1 MQNVVILGSTGSI
14 GVSTL
19 DVLARH
25 PERYRVFALV
35 ARQRIDRL
43 LEQICTFRPTYV
55 VVTEAEPA
63 ETLRNRI
70 RDMRIACEV
79 LTGADAL
86 AAVVSAPEVDIVM
99 AAIVGAAGL
108 MPTLAAAK
116 AGKKILLANKEA
128 LVMSG
133 ALFLNAVKDGGAQLL
148 PIDSE
153 HNAIFQCWSA
163 NAIGQAP
170 SVAGVEKIQL
180 TASGGPFLRKPLSE
194 LNEVTPDQACS
205 HPTWNMGRK
214 ISVDSAT
221 LMNKGL
227 EVIEAC
233 HLFGASA
240 EQVDVVIHPQSIVH
254 SMVRYLDGSV
264 LAQMGNPDMRTPI
277 AHALA
282 WPERIQ
288 SGVAPLD
295 LTQMSALQFEVVD
308 RERFPCLTLA
318 YQALQAGGTAAAVL
332 NAANEV
338 AVDAF
343 LNNRLRFTAI
353 SDVIAATLAK
363 VSAPTIGSLAELLA
377 IDAEARLIAA
387 TQIQLRAA

>member
-70 RDMRIACEV
+70 RDMRISCEV

-86 AAVVSAPEVDIVM
+86 AAVVSAPEVDVVM

-133 ALFLNAVKDGGAQLL
+133 ALFLNAVKDGGAKLL

-163 NAIGQAP
+163 NAIGQSP
-170 SVAGVEKIQL
+170 TVAGVEKIQL

-194 LNEVTPDQACS
+194 LHEVTPDQACS

-277 AHALA
+277 AYGLA
-282 WPERIQ
+282 WPERIDA
-288 SGVAPLD
+288 GVETLD
-295 LTQMSALQFEVVD
+295 LFQVARLDFEAPD
-308 RERFPCLTLA
+308 ETRFPCLRLA
-318 YQALQAGGTAAAVL
+318 REAMQAGGAAPAVL

-338 AVDAF
+338 AVEAF
-343 LNNRLRFTAI
+343 LAGNIAFGAI
-353 SDVIAATLAK
+353 PDVVAK
-363 VSAPTIGSLAELLA
+363 VMALPYPGQADSLERVLAADRWAREQAAHTI
-377 IDAEARLIAA
+377 R
-387 TQIQLRAA
+387 QLTA